1 MQIKRQ
7 NSFQFPHKIANKKKT
22 REKLTK
28 TTNARRNWWKKKK
41 ETHSDRLHKFASYFV
56 GNLYAQPND
65 TRILIESK

>member
-1 MQIKRQ
+1 MLGE
-7 NSFQFPHKIANKKKT
+7 T
-22 REKLTK
+22 DE
-28 TTNARRNWWKKKK
+28 KKKK